1 MNHLSIDL
9 ETYSSVELK
18 KAGLYKYVQS
28 PDFQILLFAYSMDF
42 GPVQLVDLAQGET
55 VPPEIVQ
62 ALQDPGVQKHAFNA
76 AFEWYCL
83 NKQGSSPLSQWHCTM
98 LHSLYCGYPGSLE
111 AVGIAL
117 GLPQEKQKLM
127 TGRRLIKLFCTPT
140 TPSRANGYRLRTL
153 PRHEPEKWALFC
165 EYCRQDVVTE
175 MEIETRLSGFPVPEK
190 IQEQWIRDQ
199 RQNAFGAAVDAE
211 LVAGALEVDQVVRA
225 ALMEEAKNLTNLA
238 NPGSTAQ
245 LKPWLE
251 KNLSRSIENLR
262 NETVTDLWEETTDP
276 TVKRVLQLRQE
287 LSRTSVKKYAAME
300 AAMGEDFRI
309 RGLMQFYGANRT
321 GRWAGRLVQV
331 QNLTKNKTELLD
343 LARRL
348 VKERRIR
355 DLSILFG
362 SIPDVLSQLIRT
374 CFVAAPGKK
383 LISADFSAIEARV
396 LSWLAKED
404 WRQQVFAT
412 HGKIYEASASAMFGV
427 PVEQIVKGRPEYA
440 LRAKGKVA
448 ELALGYQ
455 GGSGALIQMGAL
467 NMGLTE
473 EEFPDIVKRW
483 RSSNKRIVDFWYRIE
498 QAALSVLREGR
509 PVGMDGLILQWESDL
524 AKGLDFLTI
533 QLPSGRKLYYAQPR
547 LSPNQWGSDSIH
559 YQGMN
564 QSTRKWDAQ
573 DTYGGKL
580 TENVVQAI
588 ARDCLAEALARLE
601 AAGYQVVFTV
611 HDEAILE
618 VDQDVTVEEVC
629 AIMGQPL
636 SWAPGLR
643 LPADGF
649 ESPYYKKD

>member
-1 MNHLSIDL
+1 M
-9 ETYSSVELK
+9 
-18 KAGLYKYVQS
+18 
-28 PDFQILLFAYSMDF
+28 
-42 GPVQLVDLAQGET
+42 
-55 VPPEIVQ
+55 
-62 ALQDPGVQKHAFNA
+62 
-76 AFEWYCL
+76 
-83 NKQGSSPLSQWHCTM
+83 
-98 LHSLYCGYPGSLE
+98 
-111 AVGIAL
+111 
-117 GLPQEKQKLM
+117 
-127 TGRRLIKLFCTPT
+127 
-140 TPSRANGYRLRTL
+140 
-153 PRHEPEKWALFC
+153 
-165 EYCRQDVVTE
+165 TE
-175 MEIETRLSGFPVPEK
+175 MEIETRLSGFPVPEET
-190 IQEQWIRDQ
+190 QEQWIRDQ

-225 ALMEEAKNLTNLA
+225 ALMEEAKNLTGLA

-251 KNLSRSIENLR
+251 ETLSRSIENLR
-262 NETVTDLWEETTDP
+262 KETVIGLWEETTDP
-276 TVKRVLQLRQE
+276 MVKRVLQLRQE
-287 LSRTSVKKYAAME
+287 LSKTSVKKYAAME

-396 LSWLAKED
+396 LSWLAKEG

-473 EEFPDIVKRW
+473 EELPDIVKRW
-483 RSSNKRIVDFWYRIE
+483 RNSNKRIVDFWCRIE
-498 QAALSVLREGR
+498 QAALTVLQQAA
-509 PVGMDGLILQWESDL
+509 PVGMDGLILQRESDW

-547 LSPNQWGSDSIH
+547 LSPNQWGNDSIH

-618 VDQDVTVEEVC
+618 VDEGVTVEEVC

-636 SWAPGLR
+636 SWAPGLH